1 MSRRNSTSRR
11 RSYGRRQHEVRERRE
26 RVLGEPL
33 HWFGDMADGLDDP
46 EPLEV
51 SGPEMYGHQASD
63 DRQRGRAAA

>member
-1 MSRRNSTSRR
+1 
-11 RSYGRRQHEVRERRE
+11 
-26 RVLGEPL
+26 VLGEPL